1 MWRFDCQF
9 LGRKGGCNRGEK
21 TTVPCQRNAKTSS
34 SHSAPV
40 CSQIMK
46 NCPMLFAHPPV
57 RPVPEG
63 GLPRGTAPRTGRP
76 RATNFTSPGFGPQ
89 RDVPCCAVSL
99 HLDLSCY
106 SLCGYHLASPHRR
119 LLLVCLLAC
128 DCLLRTSAASPLPFS
143 SLFLDRGLE
152 LRLRWLCG
160 LSEERKVLA
169 SLLALW
175 RFAATGHL
183 RIGSKEY
190 RFLDRGQRARDKPV
204 SSRTATLR
212 LPRHHGQHRRKT
224 RDSQVQLPGPHDH
237 KPHRSP
243 EQSNRSPVRPS
254 SQPPISLLPSRNN

>member
-1 MWRFDCQF
+1 MCLRAAFHAER
-9 LGRKGGCNRGEK
+9 LRAPAARAR
-21 TTVPCQRNAKTSS
+21 PTS
-34 SHSAPV
+34 
-40 CSQIMK
+40 
-46 NCPMLFAHPPV
+46 
-57 RPVPEG
+57 
-63 GLPRGTAPRTGRP
+63 RP
-76 RATNFTSPGFGPQ
+76 RALDPSATFHAVLYRYTLTCLVTLSAGTTSP
-89 RDVPCCAVSL
+89 
-99 HLDLSCY
+99 HLTNAFYLF
-106 SLCGYHLASPHRR
+106 
-119 LLLVCLLAC
+119 VCLLAC
-128 DCLLRTSAASPLPFS
+128 DCLLRTSAASPLLFS

-183 RIGSKEY
+183 RIGCKDQ
-190 RFLDRGQRARDKPV
+190 RFPDRGQRARDKPA

-224 RDSQVQLPGPHDH
+224 RDSQVQLPGSHDH

-254 SQPPISLLPSRNN
+254 SQPPISFPPSRNN